1 LVHEQ
6 YNNIT
11 NAPLFSDRAGGNYR
25 LSSSSPCIDGGVNG
39 YARSSSD
46 FDGNPRL
53 VNDVDIGAFEYQSEI
68 ADDDLDGLSNAAEL
82 GYNTNPFNP
91 DSDDDGFTDGWEV
104 VQGWNPVHSDL
115 DVSAYISSNTSVF
128 GYYTEDS
135 VGDLSMGTMM
145 VGVSNTVVNLSF
157 DVLQS
162 GDLIHWTNIGQ
173 SVQWTIPATN
183 REYFR
188 IHAEP

>member
-1 LVHEQ
+1 M
-6 YNNIT
+6 
-11 NAPLFSDRAGGNYR
+11 
-25 LSSSSPCIDGGVNG
+25 
-39 YARSSSD
+39 
-46 FDGNPRL
+46 
-53 VNDVDIGAFEYQSEI
+53 NDVDIGAFEYQSEI